1 MTLGIVL
8 PLVLLALVVFV
19 LVMFARRAARA
30 LSVSRA
36 ATAFQTEIMACSG
49 RIMPVVDDL
58 VRRVDA
64 VRRHQLPPEEVREA
78 LAEAKGTFERER
90 GVIAS
95 WQLPSGFTAL
105 VGDMSEDVDRLARA
119 VETISFGTELAIE
132 GTGHQRELESQTVI
146 KRGYLNLLHARQSL
160 VDHAATLASRVET
173 TRRRVGSSA

>member
-8 PLVLLALVVFV
+8 PLILLALVVFV
-19 LVMFARRAARA
+19 LVMFTRRAARA
-30 LSVSRA
+30 LAVSRA
-36 ATAFQTEIMACSG
+36 ATAFQTEVVACSG

-64 VRRHQLPPEEVREA
+64 VRRHQLPAEEIRGSLTEA
-78 LAEAKGTFERER
+78 QGTFGRERE
-90 GVIAS
+90 VIAS

-105 VGDMSEDVDRLARA
+105 VGDMAEDVDRLARA
-119 VETISFGTELAIE
+119 VETIGFGTELAIE

-160 VDHAATLASRVET
+160 IDHTATVASRIET
-173 TRRRVGSSA
+173 TRGGVRTSA